1 LFCDYLFHLNVTGPY
16 CVIGHK
22 TNILLMK
29 AVIQCNTNSTLAC
42 SSPHAS
48 CTPARMCCAHPLV
61 CAPTCVR
68 TRLCAY
74 LPVCVLSS
82 FSCSFSPG
90 CCRCR
95 CRHSCCCRS
104 AVAVA
109 VAAAVAAAAVAV
121 AVATAAV
128 AVAELLLTTYG
139 TRRGGYGEAALAL

>member
-1 LFCDYLFHLNVTGPY
+1 LFCDYLFYLNVIGPY

-95 CRHSCCCRS
+95 CRHSCCSCCRRRS
-104 AVAVA
+104 CCCCRRSCCRRSCCRRRRRAVADHIWH
-109 VAAAVAAAAVAV
+109 
-121 AVATAAV
+121 TK
-128 AVAELLLTTYG
+128 
-139 TRRGGYGEAALAL
+139 RRIW